1 MPRNNSPS
9 LPAERGIRAPVARTL
24 RFDEGLRRQLE
35 EAAKR
40 SVRSVNSEIIFRLLS
55 TLRQEASTN

>member
-1 MPRNNSPS
+1 MPPKHSPE
-9 LPAERGIRAPVARTL
+9 LPAERAVHAPVTRTL

-40 SVRSVNSEIIFRLLS
+40 SVRSVNGEIIFRLLS
-55 TLRQEASTN
+55 TLGQEASTN